1 MTVAGGTVTYYVDG
15 NVYFSTTG
23 KYYPRE
29 KMTIDFNE
37 WFIDLPFAGARTWNE
52 KVNWVYYNASGALTP
67 AQVTSAVNG
76 YYSAGTHFT
85 DTVPN

>member
-1 MTVAGGTVTYYVDG
+1 
-15 NVYFSTTG
+15 
-23 KYYPRE
+23 
-29 KMTIDFNE
+29 
-37 WFIDLPFAGARTWNE
+37 
-52 KVNWVYYNASGALTP
+52 VYYNASGALTP